1 MSDNDNSP
9 VILNIYNEPYQ
20 YGFDKNLISY
30 NTCIYKNR
38 CSGCNKNLASNDP
51 ISLYQK
57 QKIIQKTVRVPS
69 SLFTMNLA
77 SLNTY
82 QRPQNNY
89 NIVDVNGS
97 PYITS
102 PNVNW
107 NQMSDRRHPHIQVVK
122 SGSGSTYGA
131 SSTKR
136 TKTRLRPGALSPGG
150 SGVDIK
156 HNSYERYLNRIKGKA
171 PLRRQTIPSE
181 LITPFIPF
189 NRAYPIYGGK
199 VMKTSI
205 VNNCNCPITDNKLN
219 EKKLYKSFD
228 YQYNINNVRYQ
239 FNIGDYVW
247 AKQCTDSPYYEKAIV
262 IGIDND
268 IIDVRFSDGT
278 EVKINKCKL
287 LIYFD
292 CSNCN
297 YTTGKEI
304 NVNSVIERVCLVQ
317 EAEMGGNIF
326 PTDDSLLKGYNYF
339 L

>member
-1 MSDNDNSP
+1 MTDNSP
-9 VILNIYNEPYQ
+9 VILNIYGDN
-20 YGFDKNLISY
+20 YGFDKNLIAY
-30 NTCIYKNR
+30 NTCVYKNR

-51 ISLYQK
+51 VSLYQK

-82 QRPQNNY
+82 QSPPTNY
-89 NIVDVNGS
+89 KLIDVNGS
-97 PYITS
+97 TYISSPY
-102 PNVNW
+102 VNW
-107 NQMSDRRHPHIQVVK
+107 NQMSDRRQPHIQFVK
-122 SGSGSTYGA
+122 SGSGSGYGA

-136 TKTRLRPGALSPGG
+136 TITRLRPGALSPGG

-171 PLRRQTIPSE
+171 PLRRQTIPTE
-181 LITPFIPF
+181 LIAPFIPF

-205 VNNCNCPITDNKLN
+205 VNNCNCPLTDNKLN
-219 EKKLYKSFD
+219 EKELYKSFD
-228 YQYNINNVRYQ
+228 YQYNINNVTYQ

-247 AKQCTDSPYYEKAIV
+247 AKKCNDSPYYEKAI
-262 IGIDND
+262 IIAIDAN
-268 IIDVRFSDGT
+268 IITVKFSDGT
-278 EVKINKCKL
+278 EVKFNKCKL

-292 CSNCN
+292 CSDCV
-297 YTTGKEI
+297 YTTGKELTPK
-304 NVNSVIERVCLVQ
+304 NVVERVCLI
-317 EAEMGGNIF
+317 EGTIDGKAIF

-339 L
+339 I